1 MAHEYFKE
9 MLSSHALSALD
20 TGEVRSLEEHLAMC
34 QTCRGELDEW
44 RSTAAVLAFA
54 GNVGEPSPQL
64 RERILDQVRAE
75 HVASNRSSLPD
86 RKSAQVAGPAKVL
99 PFDSTRN
106 RNVWASIGTLGA
118 IAAAVLFAVLII
130 SLIVLWRENRI
141 TQTELARLSNQI
153 RLTET
158 QLQRERETVALVTT
172 PGAQMTELAGT
183 NAAPNAHAVI
193 AYDKNGRALL
203 LAKGLPAAPP
213 GKAYQLWFIVSN
225 KPLPGKVFN
234 TDASGNGDLKDEIP
248 AAALGGAVFAITLE
262 PAAGVNAPTGD
273 IFLKSGS

>member
-20 TGEVRSLEEHLAMC
+20 PGEVRSLEEHLSMC
-34 QTCRGELDEW
+34 QTCRGELDQW

-54 GNVGEPSPQL
+54 GNVIEPSPQL
-64 RERILDQVRAE
+64 RQRILDQVRAE
-75 HVASNRSSLPD
+75 HVASNRSSSPD
-86 RKSAQVAGPAKVL
+86 RSTQVAGPAKVL
-99 PFDSTRN
+99 SFESTRS

-118 IAAAVLFAVLII
+118 IAAAMLFAALII

-172 PGAQMTELAGT
+172 PGAQMTQLAGT
-183 NAAPNAHAVI
+183 NVAPNAHAMI

-213 GKAYQLWFIVSN
+213 GKAYQLWFIVGN

-234 TDASGNGDLKDEIP
+234 TDADGNGDLKDEIP
-248 AAALGGAVFAITLE
+248 AVALGGAVFAITLE